1 MDKVS
6 KMLASA
12 PGFQKKR
19 DRDNLFRSTEAS
31 PTPAAAA
38 EPKAETSFTEKLQIP
53 VTPDQWMIVSQIAK
67 QLQSNRGKI
76 DKSGRREGESINKST
91 IVRCL
96 IQLLDGVEITPE
108 DRAFSEDE
116 VFEILKNKLGI
127 K

>member
-19 DRDNLFRSTEAS
+19 DNLFRSTEAS
-31 PTPAAAA
+31 PTPAAAE

-53 VTPDQWMIVSQIAK
+53 VTPDQWMLVSQIAK

-76 DKSGRREGESINKST
+76 DRFGKREGESINKST

>member
-19 DRDNLFRSTEAS
+19 DSLFRSTEAS

-53 VTPDQWMIVSQIAK
+53 VTPDQWMLVSQIAK

-76 DKSGRREGESINKST
+76 DRFGKREGDSINKST

>member
-1 MDKVS
+1 
-6 KMLASA
+6 L
-12 PGFQKKR
+12 
-19 DRDNLFRSTEAS
+19 
-31 PTPAAAA
+31 
-38 EPKAETSFTEKLQIP
+38 
-53 VTPDQWMIVSQIAK
+53 VSQIAK

-76 DKSGRREGESINKST
+76 DRFGKREGDSINKST